1 MKEFSFSTRIFF
13 GEGALERLRKVG
25 FPIAYIDSH
34 MMPEGDIP
42 GLAEKFDRWVE
53 E

>member
-1 MKEFSFSTRIFF
+1 
-13 GEGALERLRKVG
+13 
-25 FPIAYIDSH
+25 

-53 E
+53 EEGLINHRYYNRMLPDSG